1 MFKTP
6 VRSCLIMI
14 MAVVSVAM
22 AQQNT
27 DSLFAAGSKGE
38 SGSQASFEF
47 RSRLSGSWAMDS
59 SA

>member
-1 MFKTP
+1 
-6 VRSCLIMI
+6 MI